1 MTPKTRPRFWASL
14 WFRVSGGRVVRH
26 RRGSGVTVVFEH
38 VKLRCLLMLPL
49 CYCLKP
55 SFPYSSSSC
64 SYSYD
69 YDHLPLLLQLLLQL
83 LQPSTTTT
91 ATTTVLPPPARRRLL
106 LLRPLRSRQRRRR
119 RLLLVVRLLSL
130 QLILCK
136 CGYLLVLLL
145 LQLRLLLL
153 FPRLAVVTW
162 PSRVGMCISR
172 ALACLYFCRHTSR
185 SAAYQSKAFSVICLF
200 AHGAA

>member
-91 ATTTVLPPPARRRLL
+91 TPITTTIYYYYYCYSCGCCCCSRDLQSLL
-106 LLRPLRSRQRRRR
+106 G
-119 RLLLVVRLLSL
+119 LVVSACVLVVLWLVYTFADILLAV
-130 QLILCK
+130 QLTRVK
-136 CGYLLVLLL
+136 LLVL
-145 LQLRLLLL
+145 
-153 FPRLAVVTW
+153 F
-162 PSRVGMCISR
+162 
-172 ALACLYFCRHTSR
+172 ACLRTVQHEVQSCTSYWRRLRAAVSRLR
-185 SAAYQSKAFSVICLF
+185 S
-200 AHGAA
+200 